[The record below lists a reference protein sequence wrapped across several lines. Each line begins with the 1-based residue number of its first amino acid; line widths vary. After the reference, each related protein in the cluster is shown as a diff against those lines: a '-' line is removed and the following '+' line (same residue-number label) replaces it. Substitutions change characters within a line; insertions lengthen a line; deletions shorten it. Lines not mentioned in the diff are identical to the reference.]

1 MCSFRL
7 GVSSGPVDIST
18 KPPKR
23 GEMALRLCFILNG
36 EVSSLRRLRATPRPP
51 AGCCMEV
58 LCQDP
63 ADRSPDRLPGST
75 PALSAPSFWP
85 VGTWKAA
92 CRSSHMEAS
101 QTQSLQKPSKAGKA
115 PLLKVLEAAK
125 GVRAHKAFSQALRLS
140 TFLPDPPLQLL
151 GSFPLSP
158 PLPSRLHS
166 SPYSL
171 LQISAFLL

>member
-1 MCSFRL
+1 
-7 GVSSGPVDIST
+7 
-18 KPPKR
+18 
-23 GEMALRLCFILNG
+23 MALQLCFIVNG

-63 ADRSPDRLPGST
+63 ADQSPDRLPGST
-75 PALSAPSFWP
+75 PALSAPSFRP

-92 CRSSHMEAS
+92 CRPSHMEAS

-125 GVRAHKAFSQALRLS
+125 GVRAHKAFSQALHLS
-140 TFLPDPPLQLL
+140 TFLPGPPQQLLGLRSFPPLSTPPLLPPLQSLL
-151 GSFPLSP
+151 PPPDLSFPP
-158 PLPSRLHS
+158 VEQS
-166 SPYSL
+166 SL
-171 LQISAFLL
+171 GCW